1 MLYRKIIDRLY
12 IYSVYMWYICN
23 WIGSS
28 LDRRPEHA
36 QPLFWAGYP
45 RPPPVEGAQD
55 DLRDAAG
62 VLDDPRIQ
70 NSVHLT

>member
-1 MLYRKIIDRLY
+1 
-12 IYSVYMWYICN
+12 
-23 WIGSS
+23 
-28 LDRRPEHA
+28 
-36 QPLFWAGYP
+36 
-45 RPPPVEGAQD
+45 VEGAQD